1 MPVFTIINES
11 YAEFGVTGWN
21 RKWTSGFDY
30 STANHD
36 RKDRSAFFVLKKTS
50 PKCTVKDLKFT
61 QNYFIV
67 YSGLLCYSPT
77 FVFIFMWK
85 FVLLMNQ
92 IFVLLFCQISPS
104 IWVLLFEFYCLSKTV
119 LSSIQS
125 LFYYF
130 AKAVLSLNRIIL
142 SFFNNAVTLLTNS
155 CPVIYVNIF
164 FYKLIIS
171 LFCLFLFHKKQASV
185 LVLKIP

>member
-1 MPVFTIINES
+1 MDHMQNLESLDETESGPVALIILPQTMTEKI
-11 YAEFGVTGWN
+11 APPFL
-21 RKWTSGFDY
+21 F
-30 STANHD
+30 
-36 RKDRSAFFVLKKTS
+36 LKKTS

-67 YSGLLCYSPT
+67 YSALLCYSPT

-85 FVLLMNQ
+85 FFLLMNQ

-104 IWVLLFEFYCLSKTV
+104 IWVLLFEFYCLSKTI

-130 AKAVLSLNRIIL
+130 AKAVLLLNRIIL
-142 SFFNNAVTLLTNS
+142 SFLNNAVTLLTNS
-155 CPVIYVNIF
+155 CPVIYVIIF
-164 FYKLIIS
+164 FCKLIIS